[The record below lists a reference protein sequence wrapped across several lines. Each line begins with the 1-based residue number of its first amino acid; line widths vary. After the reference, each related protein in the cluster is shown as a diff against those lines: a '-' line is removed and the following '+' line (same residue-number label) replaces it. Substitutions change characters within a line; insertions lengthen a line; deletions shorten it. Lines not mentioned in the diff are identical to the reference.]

1 MWMPALL
8 RRIVR
13 IMAIPLHI
21 IGIMAI
27 AMRTVLIMDTLVL
40 LTAAGPEVL

>member
-1 MWMPALL
+1 MPALL
-8 RRIVR
+8 WRIVR
-13 IMAIPLHI
+13 IMAIPRHI

-27 AMRTVLIMDTLVL
+27 VMRTVLIMDTLVL

>member
-1 MWMPALL
+1 MPALL
-8 RRIVR
+8 WRIVR

-27 AMRTVLIMDTLVL
+27 AMRTVLIMDTLAL
-40 LTAAGPEVL
+40 LAAASPEVL